1 MAVLDALHA
10 AVAYLSGVDW
20 IGIELGVRQHDGE
33 TLPWAKLRG
42 EERAR
47 VAELPEPREKRG
59 HSEIDGDIWRRESW
73 TDGAAP
79 ALAEVSCKGIDGLA
93 SADIRHG
100 HCLVAVVFHVAVH
113 FPQDHRSVYGV
124 ERGIAHRSVVE
135 VMRAFLDTA

>member
-10 AVAYLSGVDW
+10 AIADLSGVDW
-20 IGIELGVRQHDGE
+20 VGIEFGICKHDGE

-47 VAELPEPREKRG
+47 VAKLSEPREKRG
-59 HSEIDGDIWRRESW
+59 HSEIDGNIGRREPR

-79 ALAEVSCKGIDGLA
+79 ALAEVPSEGIDGLA
-93 SADIRHG
+93 SADVRHW

-113 FPQDHRSVYGV
+113 FP
-124 ERGIAHRSVVE
+124 
-135 VMRAFLDTA
+135 